1 VLKLTLYD
9 PWERWLY
16 QAVYNSGKASVQARL
31 VLLEVIKIFA
41 ENNWRLAANVN
52 LESTADSLMFQWCPS
67 LDMDFRFCAVSL
79 NRYDRLRLVRTPGAV
94 VAAVKEAVMKHW
106 YLGLQKQ
113 RDYHGTVELKLG
125 GCPWWADSNDAVES
139 RYFIST
145 LIGRTRLPSPLPPPS
160 LGELTHG
167 GPPEMDLMYSQ

>member
-1 VLKLTLYD
+1 
-9 PWERWLY
+9 
-16 QAVYNSGKASVQARL
+16 VQARL

-41 ENNWRLAANVN
+41 ENNWRLAANLN
-52 LESTADSLMFQWCPS
+52 LESTADSLLFQWCPS
-67 LDMDFRFCAVSL
+67 LDMEEWRFCALSL
-79 NRYDRLRLVRTPGAV
+79 NRYDRLRLLRTPGPL

-113 RDYHGTVELKLG
+113 RDYHSTAELKLG

-145 LIGRTRLPSPLPPPS
+145 LIGRRTHHGRLTITLKIYFYYCVAPTCIKKYLN
-160 LGELTHG
+160 T
-167 GPPEMDLMYSQ
+167 DLKG

>member
-1 VLKLTLYD
+1 LFLIHGKPNIL
-9 PWERWLY
+9 PW

-41 ENNWRLAANVN
+41 ANNWRLAANLN

-67 LDMDFRFCAVSL
+67 LDMEDFRFCAVSL
-79 NRYDRLRLVRTPGAV
+79 NRYDRLRLVRTPGPLV
-94 VAAVKEAVMKHW
+94 GAVKEAVMKHW

-145 LIGRTRLPSPLPPPS
+145 LIGMEDSFWLSACPILP
-160 LGELTHG
+160 
-167 GPPEMDLMYSQ
+167 QF